1 MFIINRKEDI
11 PKGFRKL
18 TDDEI
23 AKDFFNFDKDKNYF
37 ITKNEW
43 ILNFLKIY
51 NLEYLEKEGPDSI
64 MDKIEELS
72 NQFDKY
78 DKDHNKVIDFIEY
91 KNFINDYLLISE
103 E

>member
-1 MFIINRKEDI
+1 MFIINSKNDI

-18 TDDEI
+18 TDEEI
-23 AKDFFNFDKDKNYF
+23 AKDFFNLDMNKDYF

-51 NLEYLEKEGPDSI
+51 SLEYLEKEGPDSI
-64 MDKIEELS
+64 MDKIQELS

-91 KNFINDYLLISE
+91 KNFINDYLLVSE